1 MTYSKE
7 EAVFMTGHENNAVLL
22 KRARSGDPE
31 AESEL
36 ISCNMG
42 LVKSIAVRFLGR
54 GEELDD
60 LIQLGSIG
68 LLKAARGYDESYGTA
83 FSTYAVPMIIG
94 EIRRFLRDNGPIK
107 VGRSV
112 KQLGIKIMRERER
125 CINEC
130 GREPTVTE
138 LSEKFGVEKEDIVNA
153 LDAAAPVVSLQDALT
168 NEDDGFT
175 LESLVGE
182 SDDIG
187 ALIESV
193 SLEKALAELPE
204 SERLIVLMRYSK
216 GLTQA
221 QVGEILGYSQVKVSR
236 MEKKIME
243 KLRGQLV
250 S

>member
-1 MTYSKE
+1 
-7 EAVFMTGHENNAVLL
+7 
-22 KRARSGDPE
+22 
-31 AESEL
+31 
-36 ISCNMG
+36 MG

-112 KQLGIKIMRERER
+112 KQLGVRIMREREH
-125 CINEC
+125 CINEY
-130 GREPTVTE
+130 GREPTVAE
-138 LSEKFGVEKEDIVNA
+138 LAEKLGTEKEDIVNA
-153 LDAAAPVVSLQDALT
+153 LDAAAPVVSLQEALT
-168 NEDDGFT
+168 NDDDGFT
-175 LESLVGE
+175 LESLVGDK
-182 SDDIG
+182 DDIG

-193 SLEKALAELPE
+193 SLEEAISELSE
-204 SERLIVLMRYSK
+204 SERLIVFMRYSK
-216 GLTQA
+216 GLTQS

>member
-1 MTYSKE
+1 MTVKE
-7 EAVFMTGHENNAVLL
+7 YNAVLL
-22 KRARSGDPE
+22 ERTKNGDSD

-36 ISCNMG
+36 IAANMG
-42 LVKSIAVRFLGR
+42 LVKSIAVRFMGR

-94 EIRRFLRDNGPIK
+94 EIRRYLRDNGPIK
-107 VGRSV
+107 IGRSV
-112 KQLGIKIMRERER
+112 KQLGVRIMHERER
-125 CINEC
+125 FNTEYN
-130 GREPTVTE
+130 REPTAAE
-138 LSEKFGVEKEDIVNA
+138 LAKNLGASKEDIVNA
-153 LDAAAPVVSLQDALT
+153 LDAAAPVISLQDALT
-168 NEDDGFT
+168 NDDGDFT
-175 LESLVGE
+175 LESLVGD

-193 SLEKALAELPE
+193 SIEKAIAELPE
-204 SERLIVLMRYSK
+204 QERMIVHMRYSK

-221 QVGEILGYSQVKVSR
+221 QVGELLGYSQVKVSR
-236 MEKKIME
+236 MEKRIME

-250 S
+250 G

>member
-1 MTYSKE
+1 MTVKE
-7 EAVFMTGHENNAVLL
+7 YNAVLL
-22 KRARSGDPE
+22 ERAKNGDSD

-36 ISCNMG
+36 IAANMG
-42 LVKSIAVRFLGR
+42 LVKSIAARFMGR

-94 EIRRFLRDNGPIK
+94 EIRRYLRDNGPIK
-107 VGRSV
+107 IGRSV
-112 KQLGIKIMRERER
+112 KQLGVRIMRERER
-125 CINEC
+125 FNNEYN
-130 GREPTVTE
+130 REPTAAE
-138 LSEKFGVEKEDIVNA
+138 LAKNLGASKEDIVNA
-153 LDAAAPVVSLQDALT
+153 LDAAAPVISLQDALT
-168 NEDDGFT
+168 NDDGDFT
-175 LESLVGE
+175 LESLVGD

-193 SLEKALAELPE
+193 SIEKAIAELPE
-204 SERLIVLMRYSK
+204 QERMIVHMRYSK

-221 QVGEILGYSQVKVSR
+221 QVGELLGYSQVKVSR
-236 MEKKIME
+236 MEKRIME

-250 S
+250 G

>member
-1 MTYSKE
+1 MTVKE
-7 EAVFMTGHENNAVLL
+7 YNAVLL
-22 KRARSGDPE
+22 ERTKNGDSD

-36 ISCNMG
+36 IAANMG
-42 LVKSIAVRFLGR
+42 LVKNIAVRFMGR

-94 EIRRFLRDNGPIK
+94 EIRRYLRDNGPIK
-107 VGRSV
+107 IGRSV
-112 KQLGIKIMRERER
+112 KQLGVRIMRERER
-125 CINEC
+125 FNNEYN
-130 GREPTVTE
+130 REPTAAE
-138 LSEKFGVEKEDIVNA
+138 LAKNLGASKEDIVNA
-153 LDAAAPVVSLQDALT
+153 LDAAAPVISLQDALT
-168 NEDDGFT
+168 NDDGDFT
-175 LESLVGE
+175 LESLVGD

-193 SLEKALAELPE
+193 SIEKAIAELPE
-204 SERLIVLMRYSK
+204 QERMIVHMRYSK

-221 QVGEILGYSQVKVSR
+221 QVGELLGYSQVKVSR
-236 MEKKIME
+236 MEKRIME

-250 S
+250 G

>member
-1 MTYSKE
+1 MTVKE
-7 EAVFMTGHENNAVLL
+7 YNAVLL
-22 KRARSGDPE
+22 ERTKNGDSD

-36 ISCNMG
+36 IAANMG
-42 LVKSIAVRFLGR
+42 LVKNIAVRFMGR

-94 EIRRFLRDNGPIK
+94 EIRRYLRDNGPIK
-107 VGRSV
+107 IGRSV
-112 KQLGIKIMRERER
+112 KQLGVRIMRERER
-125 CINEC
+125 FNTEYN
-130 GREPTVTE
+130 REPTAAE
-138 LSEKFGVEKEDIVNA
+138 LAKNLGASKEDIVNA
-153 LDAAAPVVSLQDALT
+153 LDAAAPVISLQDALT
-168 NEDDGFT
+168 NDDGDFT
-175 LESLVGE
+175 LESLVGD

-193 SLEKALAELPE
+193 SIEKAIAELPE
-204 SERLIVLMRYSK
+204 QERMIVHMRYSK

-221 QVGEILGYSQVKVSR
+221 QVGELLGYSQVKVSR
-236 MEKKIME
+236 MEKRIME

-250 S
+250 G

>member
-1 MTYSKE
+1 MTVKE
-7 EAVFMTGHENNAVLL
+7 YNAVLL
-22 KRARSGDPE
+22 ERTKNGDSD

-36 ISCNMG
+36 IAANMG
-42 LVKSIAVRFLGR
+42 LVKSIAVRFMGR

-94 EIRRFLRDNGPIK
+94 EIRRYLRDNGPIK
-107 VGRSV
+107 IGRSV
-112 KQLGIKIMRERER
+112 KQLGVRIMRERER
-125 CINEC
+125 FNTEYN
-130 GREPTVTE
+130 REPTAAE
-138 LSEKFGVEKEDIVNA
+138 LAKNLGASKEDIVNA
-153 LDAAAPVVSLQDALT
+153 LDAAAPVISLQDALT
-168 NEDDGFT
+168 NDDGDFT
-175 LESLVGE
+175 LESLVGD

-193 SLEKALAELPE
+193 SIEKAIAELPE
-204 SERLIVLMRYSK
+204 QERMIVHMRYSK

-221 QVGEILGYSQVKVSR
+221 QVGELLGYSQVKVSR
-236 MEKKIME
+236 MEKRIME

-250 S
+250 G

>member
-1 MTYSKE
+1 MTVKE
-7 EAVFMTGHENNAVLL
+7 YNAVLL
-22 KRARSGDPE
+22 ERTKNGDSD

-36 ISCNMG
+36 IAANMG
-42 LVKSIAVRFLGR
+42 LVKSIAVRFMGR

-94 EIRRFLRDNGPIK
+94 EIRRYLRDNGPIK
-107 VGRSV
+107 IGRSV
-112 KQLGIKIMRERER
+112 KQLGVRIMRERER
-125 CINEC
+125 FNNEYN
-130 GREPTVTE
+130 REPTAAE
-138 LSEKFGVEKEDIVNA
+138 LAKNLGASKEDIVNA
-153 LDAAAPVVSLQDALT
+153 LDAAAPVISLQDALT
-168 NEDDGFT
+168 NDDGDFT
-175 LESLVGE
+175 LESLVGD

-193 SLEKALAELPE
+193 SIEKAIAELPE
-204 SERLIVLMRYSK
+204 QERMIVHMRYSK

-221 QVGEILGYSQVKVSR
+221 QVGELLGYSQVKVSR
-236 MEKKIME
+236 MEKRIME

-250 S
+250 G

>member
-1 MTYSKE
+1 MTVKE
-7 EAVFMTGHENNAVLL
+7 YNAVLL
-22 KRARSGDPE
+22 ERAKNGDSD

-36 ISCNMG
+36 IAANMG
-42 LVKSIAVRFLGR
+42 LVKSIAVRFMGR

-94 EIRRFLRDNGPIK
+94 EIRRYLRDNGPIK
-107 VGRSV
+107 IGRSV
-112 KQLGIKIMRERER
+112 KQLGVRIMRERER
-125 CINEC
+125 FNNEYN
-130 GREPTVTE
+130 REPTAAE
-138 LSEKFGVEKEDIVNA
+138 LAKNLGASKEDIVNA
-153 LDAAAPVVSLQDALT
+153 LDAAAPVISLQDALT
-168 NEDDGFT
+168 NDDGDFT
-175 LESLVGE
+175 LESLVGD

-193 SLEKALAELPE
+193 SIEKAIAELPE
-204 SERLIVLMRYSK
+204 QERMIVHMRYSK

-221 QVGEILGYSQVKVSR
+221 QVGELLGYSQVKVSR
-236 MEKKIME
+236 MEKRIME

-250 S
+250 G

>member
-1 MTYSKE
+1 MTVKE
-7 EAVFMTGHENNAVLL
+7 YNAVLL
-22 KRARSGDPE
+22 ERTKNGDSD

-36 ISCNMG
+36 IAANMG
-42 LVKSIAVRFLGR
+42 LVKNIAVRFMGR

-94 EIRRFLRDNGPIK
+94 EIRRYLRDNGPIK
-107 VGRSV
+107 IGRSV
-112 KQLGIKIMRERER
+112 KQLGVRIMRERER
-125 CINEC
+125 FNTEYN
-130 GREPTVTE
+130 REPTAAE
-138 LSEKFGVEKEDIVNA
+138 LAKNLGASKEDIVNA
-153 LDAAAPVVSLQDALT
+153 LDAAAPVISLQDALT
-168 NEDDGFT
+168 NDDGDFT
-175 LESLVGE
+175 LESLVGD

-193 SLEKALAELPE
+193 SIEKAIAELPE
-204 SERLIVLMRYSK
+204 QERMIVHMRYSK

-221 QVGEILGYSQVKVSR
+221 QGGELLGYSQVKVSR
-236 MEKKIME
+236 MEKRIME

-250 S
+250 G